1 MNERKWTYRL
11 VFELDPSLKVEDR
24 DSVFGGIETF
34 GKKFGMVFDKFKD
47 LGVKE
52 LAYDIN
58 DFNKAHFWSLDFL
71 VEKGSNFADFNVF
84 LNREKK
90 VIRYLILKRK

>member
-1 MNERKWTYRL
+1 MVKEKWTYRL
-11 VFELDPSLKVEDR
+11 VFELDLSLKIEDR
-24 DSVFGGIETF
+24 DSVFNGIGVF
-34 GKKFGMVFDKFKD
+34 GKKFNMAFDKPKD

-58 DFNKAHFWSLDFL
+58 SLNKAHFWSLDFF
-71 VEKGSNFADFNVF
+71 VEKESNFKDFNVF